1 MEDIGAELPILSIK
15 EYPLMPGLSPYKD
28 ILLEMI
34 PEEAKPDWAKEDY
47 VSTRTKEPPGKE
59 LTLEDLGYEL
69 RDGTYLMD
77 GREIPGQRL
86 YRDDRLLLDA
96 VWDVSKIY
104 LVDNDSQPYP
114 VFIVK
119 AWKTMTTT
127 EEAYIIQND
136 AIRSWP
142 SSIQDPYR
150 AGALVLQDSM
160 LWLKINEDHGQVE
173 VVKTNPQSIE
183 TIYSFTIFTE
193 GVLASDQFTAW
204 DEHWVWA
211 NKDFLIQD
219 GVILN
224 NEIGVQEIFS
234 WRIIDEQPAFLFR
247 KDGQLGFYFDEK
259 IAALPYQDVVR
270 HMCCGMV
277 VNNPVILEHEM
288 SFFGF
293 REGLWYYVVVAY

>member
-1 MEDIGAELPILSIK
+1 
-15 EYPLMPGLSPYKD
+15 
-28 ILLEMI
+28 
-34 PEEAKPDWAKEDY
+34 
-47 VSTRTKEPPGKE
+47 
-59 LTLEDLGYEL
+59 
-69 RDGTYLMD
+69 
-77 GREIPGQRL
+77 
-86 YRDDRLLLDA
+86 
-96 VWDVSKIY
+96 
-104 LVDNDSQPYP
+104 
-114 VFIVK
+114 
-119 AWKTMTTT
+119 
-127 EEAYIIQND
+127 
-136 AIRSWP
+136 
-142 SSIQDPYR
+142 
-150 AGALVLQDSM
+150 

-193 GVLASDQFTAW
+193 GVLASDQFTTW

-277 VNNPVILEHEM
+277 VNNPVIFEHEM